1 MTPRPTVDDL
11 HRIAAWGDPGEVPDL
26 PPLPEAPAR
35 RVRTGLRVASGLRG
49 PSGPWL
55 RVPRARW
62 LRVAAAVVVVAAVA
76 SVVAVRSEQSD
87 PVVATSG
94 TWRTM
99 ASGPLAPRTR
109 AAAVWTG
116 SEMLVFG
123 GQGRGGEL
131 LSDGAAY
138 DPRTDRWRS
147 IAPNPGAGD
156 GLWGA
161 GGLATWTGT
170 EMLLFLSTGDD
181 ATTMWDWDLV
191 AYNPSTDRWRV
202 VLEARF
208 DPQPDD
214 RLVER
219 RPVPVQSPEAAAW
232 MGDALVIVG
241 WQSDG
246 GGYAWTRLD
255 VAAVTWDD
263 RQMLPGSDDFHFH
276 PKLAAGDGDRLMFM
290 RQAAIFPGNRTW
302 AYVVEPAAAV
312 AHVVDA
318 PGPPDRAV
326 RLDGAL
332 TVSAGR
338 FVFVGVRT
346 DDEGTSRPVAYV
358 AEAGLPSITWQEVT
372 TPPVPPAPGVAYA
385 EMVGT
390 PAGVLLLGG
399 LAGDGGTALGSD
411 AALEH
416 WGRLPD
422 PPIDLH
428 RAGHVVVWTGQE
440 VLVWGG
446 DTDAVTGRLPGDP
459 QSDGAAYS
467 VPSD

>member
-11 HRIAAWGDPGEVPDL
+11 HRIAAWGDPGDVPDL

-35 RVRTGLRVASGLRG
+35 RVRTGLPAPRLRV
-49 PSGPWL
+49 PSWPWL
-55 RVPRARW
+55 RGPRARW

-76 SVVAVRSEQSD
+76 AVVAVRSEQSD
-87 PVVATSG
+87 PVVATPG

-116 SEMLVFG
+116 TEMLVFG

-138 DPRTDRWRS
+138 DPRTDRWRP

-191 AYNPSTDRWRV
+191 AYDPATDHWRV

-208 DPQPDD
+208 DRQPDD

-219 RPVPVQSPEAAAW
+219 SPVPVQSPEAAAW
-232 MGDALVIVG
+232 MGDALVITG
-241 WQSDG
+241 RQSDV

-255 VAAVTWDD
+255 VAAATWDD
-263 RQMLPGSDDFHFH
+263 LQMLPGSDVFSFH

-290 RQAAIFPGNRTW
+290 RQAAIFPGDRTW
-302 AYVVEPAAAV
+302 AYVVEPDAAV

-318 PGPPDRAV
+318 PRPLDRAV

-338 FVFVGVRT
+338 FVFVGART
-346 DDEGTSRPVAYV
+346 DDDGTSRPVAYV
-358 AEAGLPSITWQEVT
+358 AEARQPGITWQEVT
-372 TPPVPPAPGVAYA
+372 APPVPPAPGEPDA
-385 EMVGT
+385 ELVGT
-390 PAGVLLLGG
+390 PTRVLLLGG
-399 LAGDGGTALGSD
+399 TAGDGGTALGSD
-411 AALEH
+411 AAVEH
-416 WGRLPD
+416 WERLPD

-428 RAGHVVVWTGQE
+428 RSGHVVVWTGQE

-459 QSDGAAYS
+459 RSDGAAYS